1 MGFII
6 TENKLKELLEK
17 AFTNGAFSY
26 ANWKGQ
32 SDTCWTNVN
41 EDMKEEVSS
50 IINDLT
56 KDK

>member
-41 EDMKEEVSS
+41 EDMKEEVYS
-50 IINDLT
+50 IINDLINE
-56 KDK
+56 

>member
-50 IINDLT
+50 IINDLINE
-56 KDK
+56 

>member
-50 IINDLT
+50 IINDL
-56 KDK
+56 KNE